1 MHAVSGPDLFRA
13 PAAAHASG
21 AGGADY
27 PVWAVWAPPHP
38 ALERL
43 DGGAASE
50 AVRFSASFAA
60 PAAGAAGALAGVL
73 HVAADSRAAVFLN
86 GRRAGGVDSRVEGA
100 FPLAWGELREAPA
113 AAAIPVQL
121 AAGTNRLDGAARAPL
136 RPRAGGAAPL
146 RPRAGGAAPEDRAPA
161 VYVENVRKVRGA
173 GEGAPLLL
181 CMLLDADG
189 PPPPPP
195 SLPY

>member
-1 MHAVSGPDLFRA
+1 LHAVSGPDFFRA

-136 RPRAGGAAPL
+136 RAPA
-146 RPRAGGAAPEDRAPA
+146 RPCARAPEELRLNTCA
-161 VYVENVRKVRGA
+161 
-173 GEGAPLLL
+173 
-181 CMLLDADG
+181 
-189 PPPPPP
+189 
-195 SLPY
+195 